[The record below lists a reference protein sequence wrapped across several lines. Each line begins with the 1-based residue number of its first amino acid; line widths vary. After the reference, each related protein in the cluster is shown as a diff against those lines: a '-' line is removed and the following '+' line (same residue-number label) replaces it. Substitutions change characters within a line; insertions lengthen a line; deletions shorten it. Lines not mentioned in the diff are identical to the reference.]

1 MASPAWQFQSSWMS
15 YMTVEF
21 LQSECP
27 KKSEAEDAGLSLI
40 LASQITQASLL
51 VNSTGHEEVT

>member
-1 MASPAWQFQSSWMS
+1 
-15 YMTVEF
+15 MTVEF

-40 LASQITQASLL
+40 LASQITQAAVS
-51 VNSTGHEEVT
+51 GKFYWHEEVT